1 MEILRG
7 ISVAPGVAIGE
18 AVVLE
23 AEDYRIPHRTVPAG
37 EVSNELSCLAT
48 AFDKSIEE
56 LRVQEKWLNTH
67 LGHDAAN
74 VFEWH
79 IGVLQDEKLRKNTAT
94 IGAAVRG
101 GGA

>member
-23 AEDYRIPHRTVPAG
+23 AEDYRIPFRTVPAR
-37 EVSNELSCLAT
+37 EVSHELSCLAS
-48 AFDKSIEE
+48 AFEKSIKE
-56 LRVQEKWLNTH
+56 LAEQTKWTNSH

-79 IGVLQDEKLRKNTAT
+79 IGVLKD
-94 IGAAVRG
+94 
-101 GGA
+101 